1 MLWFASEAI
10 LGQKQS
16 RTRSRVNKVEVI
28 KPSHFQ
34 SETAVS
40 SNDHACVGN
49 ESQSVGYTSSK
60 TQLLLQIPNSV
71 TGVTKHFEDFVKCD
85 SMEAADVVKEAMKL
99 QWSSLIMP
107 GKEVKVKLTGCRE
120 LSSAVVVE
128 CYYTSK
134 LSFDCLY
141 YYATAK
147 ADVRLH
153 GSNRLREFQF
163 WDLIL

>member
-1 MLWFASEAI
+1 MFI
-10 LGQKQS
+10 
-16 RTRSRVNKVEVI
+16 
-28 KPSHFQ
+28 
-34 SETAVS
+34 
-40 SNDHACVGN
+40 
-49 ESQSVGYTSSK
+49 
-60 TQLLLQIPNSV
+60 
-71 TGVTKHFEDFVKCD
+71 FVKCD
-85 SMEAADVVKEAMKL
+85 SMEAADTVKEAMKL